1 VVWVRVVKYKLNKKL
16 PYVYKF
22 EESKKLKE
30 CKDKL
35 TLEDLKKIASR
46 KDLPLRPV
54 EVHVP
59 ESVKN
64 MTEFTF
70 QLSAQKTFKFNIKSA
85 LPFVSF

>member
-1 VVWVRVVKYKLNKKL
+1 MVWVRVVKYKLNKKL

-59 ESVKN
+59 ESVKKYDRIHISIERAKKLLN
-64 MTEFTF
+64 
-70 QLSAQKTFKFNIKSA
+70 LI
-85 LPFVSF
+85 